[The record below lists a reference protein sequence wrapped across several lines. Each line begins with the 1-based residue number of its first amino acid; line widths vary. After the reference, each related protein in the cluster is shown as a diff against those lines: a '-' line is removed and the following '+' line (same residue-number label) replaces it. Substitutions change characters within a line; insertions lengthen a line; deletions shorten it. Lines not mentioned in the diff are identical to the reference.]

1 MEPIIYTA
9 SVMWSQLDV
18 NRHLRHSAYADFA
31 TQARLELLNQNGLS
45 IERMAELNLGPVL
58 FREESNYHREISATD
73 TIQVSCLLRRA
84 RKDGSRWAFEQKIY
98 RGDGVLAATIYVEGA
113 WLHLQHRKLTQLPQP
128 LAEAF
133 HRLDRTPDFE
143 WQ

>member
-9 SVMWSQLDV
+9 GVLWSQLDV

-31 TQARLELLNQNGLS
+31 TQARLELLNQSGLS
-45 IERMAELNLGPVL
+45 IDRMAELNLGPVL
-58 FREESNYHREISATD
+58 FREETRYHREISAAD
-73 TIQVSCLLRRA
+73 TIQVSCLLHRA
-84 RKDGSRWAFEQKIY
+84 RKDGSRWTFEQKIY
-98 RGDGVLAATIYVEGA
+98 KSDGVLAATVSVEGA
-113 WLHLQHRKLTQLPQP
+113 WMDLQQRKLTQLPES

-133 HRLDRTPDFE
+133 HRLDRTPDFD